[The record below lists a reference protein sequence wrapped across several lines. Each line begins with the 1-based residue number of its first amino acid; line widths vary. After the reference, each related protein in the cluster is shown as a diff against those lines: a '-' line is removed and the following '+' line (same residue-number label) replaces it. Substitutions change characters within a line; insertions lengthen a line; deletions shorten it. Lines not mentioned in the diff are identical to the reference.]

1 MEGLDDAELMQ
12 RYVAG
17 NAAAFEAL
25 YARHRA
31 PLYRFL
37 LRLARNPELAN
48 DLFQDTWSRVIATR
62 DRYEPRAP
70 FRPFL
75 YRIARNGFIDHCRRA
90 ALRPSVAGEE
100 ISEDTWVAADEDAPE
115 RVAERDEARAR
126 YLKALSALPPEQRD
140 AFLLYE
146 ESGLSLEEI
155 ASVTGV
161 TMETAKSRLRYA
173 VVKLKAALAAE
184 YRDEISQL
192 SAERVTP

>member
-1 MEGLDDAELMQ
+1 MDEVDGELMR
-12 RYVAG
+12 RYAAG
-17 NAAAFEAL
+17 ETAAFDAL

-37 LRLARNPELAN
+37 LKLARNPELAS
-48 DLFQDTWSRVIATR
+48 DLFQETWGRVIATR

-90 ALRPSVAGEE
+90 ALRPSVA
-100 ISEDTWVAADEDAPE
+100 SDDVAEDAWITADDDAPD
-115 RVAERDEARAR
+115 RLAERAEVRAR
-126 YLKALSALPPEQRD
+126 YLRALSALPAEQRD

-146 ESGLSLEEI
+146 ESGLNLEEI
-155 ASVTGV
+155 ANITGV

-173 VVKLKAALAAE
+173 VVKLKASLAAD
-184 YRDEISQL
+184 YRDEMA
-192 SAERVTP
+192 SANIEGACP